1 MSYKGAV
8 TLKSSET
15 FSPLA
20 FTASPASSLPVL
32 SRLHFIHSHL
42 CIGAWSREKME
53 PQCTSPNHMILWCIL
68 LLNVKILAISE
79 GDCHL
84 AQLSLERLHTAIM
97 ENVTLTHSLTLG
109 RAWAILCKNGRKDW
123 RRQGGPQQPNHKPG
137 SLPGSDLGPLNI
149 HYSCVPWSPL
159 VFKTVVTRAVS
170 ECVAYLCGLFPMLGY
185 LISLKGRGKA

>member
-1 MSYKGAV
+1 M
-8 TLKSSET
+8 
-15 FSPLA
+15 A
-20 FTASPASSLPVL
+20 FTPGPASSLTIL

-42 CIGAWSREKME
+42 YIGAWSREKME

-68 LLNVKILAISE
+68 LLKVKILAISE

-97 ENVTLTHSLTLG
+97 ENVKSTHSLTLG

-123 RRQGGPQQPNHKPG
+123 RSQGGPQWLNHKPG
-137 SLPGSDLGPLNI
+137 SLPGFDLGPLNI
-149 HYSCVPWSPL
+149 PYTWVLWTSLWSFL
-159 VFKTVVTRAVS
+159 FFKIVVTRAIS
-170 ECVAYLCGLFPMLGY
+170 ECVAYLCGLFPILGY